1 MKFRL
6 VFETTS
12 KHGHPV
18 QLKFNVPPSKHQG
31 LVNFLKIAVEEGH
44 LVEFTVEK
52 ADKGKKER
60 SRVKGT
66 FNLEAI
72 PDSDT

>member
-31 LVNFLKIAVEEGH
+31 LVNFMNIAVEEGNP
-44 LVEFTVEK
+44 VDFTVEK
-52 ADKGKKER
+52 VDKSKHELSKIR
-60 SRVKGT
+60 GT
-66 FNLEAI
+66 FKLE
-72 PDSDT
+72 PLTEDN

>member
-18 QLKFNVPPSKHQG
+18 KLKFNVPPSKHQG
-31 LVNFLKIAVEEGH
+31 LVNFMNIALEEKNP
-44 LVEFTVEK
+44 VEFTVEK
-52 ADKGKKER
+52 VDKAVHEKSKI
-60 SRVKGT
+60 KGT
-66 FNLEAI
+66 FNLEI
-72 PDSDT
+72 LNEE

>member
-12 KHGHPV
+12 KNGHPV
-18 QLKFNVPPSKHQG
+18 QLKFKVPPSKHQG
-31 LVNFLKIAVEEGH
+31 LVNFLKIAIEEGNP
-44 LVEFTVEK
+44 VEFTVEK
-52 ADKGKKER
+52 IDQEKHDR

-66 FNLEAI
+66 FNLEEI
-72 PDSDT
+72 PES

>member
-12 KHGHPV
+12 KNGHPV

-31 LVNFLKIAVEEGH
+31 LVNFLKIALEEGH
-44 LVEFTVEK
+44 PVDFMVEK
-52 ADKGKKER
+52 WNQGEKER

-66 FNLEAI
+66 FNLEELTNEA
-72 PDSDT
+72 D

>member
-12 KHGHPV
+12 KNGYPV

-44 LVEFTVEK
+44 PVDFTVEK
-52 ADKGKKER
+52 SDKGKKER

-66 FNLEAI
+66 FNLESV
-72 PDSDT
+72 PENDD

>member
-18 QLKFNVPPSKHQG
+18 KLKFNVPPSKHLG
-31 LVNFLKIAVEEGH
+31 LVNFMNIALEEKNP
-44 LVEFTVEK
+44 VEFTVEK
-52 ADKGKKER
+52 VDKAQHELSKIRG
-60 SRVKGT
+60 SFT
-66 FNLEAI
+66 LEPI
-72 PDSDT
+72 DE